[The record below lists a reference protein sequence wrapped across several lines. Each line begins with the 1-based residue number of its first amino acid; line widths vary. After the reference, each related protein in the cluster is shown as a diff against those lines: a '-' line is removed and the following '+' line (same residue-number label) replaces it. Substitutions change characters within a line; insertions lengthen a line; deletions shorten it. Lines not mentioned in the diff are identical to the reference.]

1 MKVLVT
7 GAAGFIGSYVVRALV
22 QKKISVI
29 ALDNL
34 STGNEGNLVENVPF
48 YKMDITSSELEAVF
62 RIESPEYVIHLAAQ
76 SSVLNSMVNPME
88 DCHANLVGTL
98 NILRLSKQFE
108 VKKCIFASTAAVYG
122 NPSILPVTEESK
134 LATLSFYALS
144 KLSAEK
150 YVQLYENLFGLKS
163 CILRFSNVYGPMQ
176 ASGVVTS
183 ILNRLLEGEDP
194 VIFDGNQT
202 RDFIYVKDVAEA
214 CIQSLISDNT
224 GVFNIS
230 SSTEISIQEVYEEL
244 SELTG
249 VKTNPIYESLRDGE
263 IERSV
268 LSNKKA
274 KTNLAWLPTYSFV
287 EGLKET
293 IQYYS
298 YLKKPN

>member
-22 QKKISVI
+22 KENYSVI

-34 STGNEGNLVENVPF
+34 STGNEGNLVADVPF
-48 YKMDITSSELEAVF
+48 YKMDITNSELEAVF
-62 RIESPEYVIHLAAQ
+62 RIERPDYVIHLAAQ
-76 SSVLNSMVNPME
+76 SSVLNSMINPMD
-88 DCHANLVGTL
+88 DCQANLVGTL
-98 NILRLSKQFE
+98 NILRLCKQFE

-176 ASGVVTS
+176 AGGVITS
-183 ILNRLLEGEDP
+183 LLNRLLNGEDP

-202 RDFIYVKDVAEA
+202 RDFIYVKDVAKA
-214 CIQSLISDNT
+214 CLQSLIVDKT
-224 GVFNIS
+224 GIFNIS
-230 SSTEISIQEVYEEL
+230 SSTEISIQQLYEEL
-244 SELTG
+244 SRLTG
-249 VKTNPIYESLRDGE
+249 VESNPIYESIRDGE

-268 LSNKKA
+268 LSNEKA
-274 KTNLAWLPTYSFV
+274 IASLNWSPTYSFV
-287 EGLKET
+287 DGLEET
-293 IQYYS
+293 ITHYAN
-298 YLKKPN
+298 LKLS

>member
-22 QKKISVI
+22 KENYSVI

-34 STGNEGNLVENVPF
+34 STGNEVNLVSDVPF
-48 YKMDITSSELEAVF
+48 YKMDITNNELEAVF
-62 RIESPEYVIHLAAQ
+62 RIEKPDYVIHLAAQ
-76 SSVLNSMVNPME
+76 SSVLNSMINPMD
-88 DCHANLVGTL
+88 DCQANLVGTL
-98 NILRLSKQFE
+98 NILRLCKQFE

-176 ASGVVTS
+176 AGGVITS
-183 ILNRLLEGEDP
+183 LLNRLLNGEDP

-202 RDFIYVKDVAEA
+202 RDFIYVKDVATA
-214 CIQSLISDNT
+214 CIQSLIVDKT
-224 GVFNIS
+224 GIFNIS
-230 SSTEISIQEVYEEL
+230 SSTEISIQQLYEEL
-244 SELTG
+244 SKLTG
-249 VKTNPIYESLRDGE
+249 VESNPIYESLRDGE

-268 LSNKKA
+268 LSNEKA
-274 KTNLAWLPTYSFV
+274 IASLKWSPTYSFV
-287 EGLKET
+287 DGLEET
-293 IQYYS
+293 ITYYAD
-298 YLKKPN
+298 LKLS

>member
-98 NILRLSKQFE
+98 NILRLCKQFE

-202 RDFIYVKDVAEA
+202 RDFIWWSRFHR
-214 CIQSLISDNT
+214 I
-224 GVFNIS
+224 
-230 SSTEISIQEVYEEL
+230 
-244 SELTG
+244 
-249 VKTNPIYESLRDGE
+249 
-263 IERSV
+263 
-268 LSNKKA
+268 
-274 KTNLAWLPTYSFV
+274 
-287 EGLKET
+287 
-293 IQYYS
+293 
-298 YLKKPN
+298 

>member
-7 GAAGFIGSYVVRALV
+7 GAAGFIGSYVVRALL
-22 QKKISVI
+22 QENYSVI

-34 STGNEGNLVENVPF
+34 STGNEGNLVADVPF
-48 YKMDITSSELEAVF
+48 YKMDITNSELEAVF
-62 RIESPEYVIHLAAQ
+62 RIERPDYVIHLAAQ
-76 SSVLNSMVNPME
+76 SSVLNSMINPME
-88 DCHANLVGTL
+88 DCQANLVGTL
-98 NILRLSKQFE
+98 NILRLCKQFE

-176 ASGVVTS
+176 AGGVVTNL
-183 ILNRLLEGEDP
+183 LNRLLNGEDP

-202 RDFIYVKDVAEA
+202 RDFIYVKDVATA
-214 CIQSLISDNT
+214 CIQSLIVDKT
-224 GVFNIS
+224 GIFNIS
-230 SSTEISIQEVYEEL
+230 SSTEVSIQQVYEKL
-244 SELTG
+244 SKLTG
-249 VKTNPIYESLRDGE
+249 VESNPIYESLRNGE

-268 LSNKKA
+268 LSNEKA
-274 KTNLAWLPTYSFV
+274 IASLKWSPTYSFV
-287 EGLKET
+287 NGLEET
-293 IQYYS
+293 ISHYAN
-298 YLKKPN
+298 LKLS